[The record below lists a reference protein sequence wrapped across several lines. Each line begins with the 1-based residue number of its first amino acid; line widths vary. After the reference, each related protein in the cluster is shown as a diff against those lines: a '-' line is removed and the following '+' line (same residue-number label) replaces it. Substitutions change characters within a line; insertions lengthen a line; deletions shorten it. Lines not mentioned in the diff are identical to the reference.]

1 MKSSEITAN
10 VKFEYSH
17 KPFDLNKVIEITEKI
32 NEILIEVDPTL
43 QGQLSVAKRRVR
55 YPIQMPAQQSKPG
68 R

>member
-10 VKFEYSH
+10 VKFEHSH

-43 QGQLSVAKRRVR
+43 QGQLSIAKRRAL
-55 YPIQMPAQQSKPG
+55 YPIQMPAQQSKPC

>member
-17 KPFDLNKVIEITEKI
+17 KTFDLNKVIEITEKI

-43 QGQLSVAKRRVR
+43 QGQLSVAKRRVL
-55 YPIQMPAQQSKPG
+55 YPIQMPAQQSKPC

>member
-1 MKSSEITAN
+1 MKSGEIKEN

-43 QGQLSVAKRRVR
+43 QG
-55 YPIQMPAQQSKPG
+55 
-68 R
+68 

>member
-1 MKSSEITAN
+1 MKSSDITAN

-43 QGQLSVAKRRVR
+43 QGQLSVAKRRSL
-55 YPIQMPAQQSKPG
+55 YPIQMTAQQSKPC

>member
-10 VKFEYSH
+10 VKFEYSY
-17 KPFDLNKVIEITEKI
+17 KPFDLNKVIELTEKI

-43 QGQLSVAKRRVR
+43 QGQLSVAKRRAL
-55 YPIQMPAQQSKPG
+55 YPIQIPAQQSKPC

>member
-43 QGQLSVAKRRVR
+43 QGQLSVAKRRVL
-55 YPIQMPAQQSKPG
+55 YPIQMPAQQSKPC

>member
-43 QGQLSVAKRRVR
+43 QG
-55 YPIQMPAQQSKPG
+55 
-68 R
+68 

>member
-32 NEILIEVDPTL
+32 NEILNEVDPTL
-43 QGQLSVAKRRVR
+43 QGQLSIAKRRAL
-55 YPIQMPAQQSKPG
+55 YPIQMPAQQSKHG